1 MKGRLAGQSD
11 PSGGGVSKRRN
22 VALDLRHPFFL
33 PKWRRVAVIA
43 SLAIWTWVEMTQG
56 SPFGA
61 LLVGGIGIYAIYVF
75 FFDFVLPG
83 DES

>member
-1 MKGRLAGQSD
+1 MAGQYE
-11 PSGGGVSKRRN
+11 PSGDGVSKRRN

-56 SPFGA
+56 NPFWA